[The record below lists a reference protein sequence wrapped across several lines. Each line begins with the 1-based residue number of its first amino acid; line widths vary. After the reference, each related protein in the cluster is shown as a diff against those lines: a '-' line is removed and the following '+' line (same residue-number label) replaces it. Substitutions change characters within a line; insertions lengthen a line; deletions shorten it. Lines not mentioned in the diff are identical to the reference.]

1 MLYIIFDVISVRGG
15 GGASEAP
22 PFLSP
27 FGGGGGRGPVG
38 GDVLAVEDVAA
49 PSAAD
54 FSADADAA
62 VDVVPLL
69 APGEFLAA
77 EALAAFMASARNRE
91 DAVLWLDPLS
101 LDAPAAAAA
110 AAPKAEAALDMEGED
125 EGDDDTG
132 MRAWPFPYGKL
143 MHPFIIG
150 GIVTYFA
157 FSKIQDTM
165 CDAEIYANNPSNP
178 KYAEIQARK
187 HKAEG
192 H

>member
-38 GDVLAVEDVAA
+38 GDVLAKEDAAA
-49 PSAAD
+49 PFVAD
-54 FSADADAA
+54 FSADADADAA
-62 VDVVPLL
+62 VAVVPLL
-69 APGEFLAA
+69 APDEFLAA

-132 MRAWPFPYGKL
+132 
-143 MHPFIIG
+143 
-150 GIVTYFA
+150 V
-157 FSKIQDTM
+157 
-165 CDAEIYANNPSNP
+165 
-178 KYAEIQARK
+178 
-187 HKAEG
+187 
-192 H
+192 

>member
-1 MLYIIFDVISVRGG
+1 MNLITVAII
-15 GGASEAP
+15 
-22 PFLSP
+22 LK
-27 FGGGGGRGPVG
+27 
-38 GDVLAVEDVAA
+38 
-49 PSAAD
+49 
-54 FSADADAA
+54 
-62 VDVVPLL
+62 
-69 APGEFLAA
+69 
-77 EALAAFMASARNRE
+77 M
-91 DAVLWLDPLS
+91 
-101 LDAPAAAAA
+101 
-110 AAPKAEAALDMEGED
+110 K
-125 EGDDDTG
+125 

>member
-22 PFLSP
+22 PFLPS

-38 GDVLAVEDVAA
+38 GDVLAVEDAA
-49 PSAAD
+49 TD
-54 FSADADAA
+54 FSADADGA
-62 VDVVPLL
+62 VTVAVVPLL
-69 APGEFLAA
+69 APGELLAA

-101 LDAPAAAAA
+101 LDAPAAS
-110 AAPKAEAALDMEGED
+110 PKAEAALDMEGED